1 MVFRNVSMVFFYVA
15 VVFLHVAVVF
25 LHVSMVFLL
34 VPVVFL
40 CVVVS
45 GFFTILYSMEWG
57 KKKSLEWLSTFVLS
71 FFQSV
76 IVVQPVKVQSSKL
89 QLPLLIVLMV
99 VSGLK

>member
-1 MVFRNVSMVFFYVA
+1 MVFRYVP
-15 VVFLHVAVVF
+15 VVFLHVAVVLLYVPMVFLHAAVF
-25 LHVSMVFLL
+25 LHVA
-34 VPVVFL
+34 VVFL

-76 IVVQPVKVQSSKL
+76 IVVQPVKVQSSTL
-89 QLPLLIVLMV
+89 QLPLLIIVMV
-99 VSGLK
+99 VSRLV